1 MLALFKDIS
10 GLIAPGMDI
19 VINHL
24 YYEKAVMIIK
34 GEAAKMDDVTAVKN
48 QLEKSK
54 HFKNVSI
61 GSTSLA
67 REGSRVNFDL
77 RMELK

>member
-1 MLALFKDIS
+1 
-10 GLIAPGMDI
+10 
-19 VINHL
+19 
-24 YYEKAVMIIK
+24 MIIK